1 MLFLPPLAR
10 SMISS
15 ILSLRGVANPPFF
28 QVLGKRRDGGPAGV
42 VQISVIHDE
51 ALRPLHFCI
60 SVIEGAAAPGA
71 MSVGGGGT
79 IPSAVGSTA
88 SGVDTSIAVS
98 GGGFVTARNVVGEG
112 RDSGG
117 GRIGAGNSV
126 AAAGARGRD
135 GSGGGGGG
143 GAL

>member
-1 MLFLPPLAR
+1 
-10 SMISS
+10 MISS

-42 VQISVIHDE
+42 VQISVVQDD

-60 SVIEGAAAPGA
+60 SVIESAAGPGA
-71 MSVGGGGT
+71 TPVGPGGGGGGGGGN
-79 IPSAVGSTA
+79 IPSAVGSTT
-88 SGVDTSIAVS
+88 SGVDTGIAVS
-98 GGGFVTARNVVGEG
+98 GGGFVTGRSVVGEG

-117 GRIGAGNSV
+117 GRISARSSV
-126 AAAGARGRD
+126 AAAGARCRD
-135 GSGGGGGG
+135 GSGGSGGGGGG